1 MGKEE
6 LMKFAND
13 PFWIKLRWFLFIVF
27 WLLWVAMLAGA
38 IAIVVMAPKC
48 VAPKPKEW
56 WEKSVIV
63 QLDPVETSTHDL
75 KGVESLLD
83 TLKTQNIDAISLA
96 STVKES
102 STGTY
107 TTALIGSFLL

>member
-13 PFWIKLRWFLFIVF
+13 PFWVKVRWFLFIAF
-27 WLLWVAMLAGA
+27 WLLWVTMLAGA
-38 IAIVVMAPKC
+38 AAIVIMAPKC
-48 VAPKPKEW
+48 AAPKSKKW
-56 WEKSVIV
+56 WEKSAIV

-75 KGVESLLD
+75 KDMESLLD
-83 TLKTQNIDAISLA
+83 ILKTQNIDTISLA
-96 STVKES
+96 SMVKES

-107 TTALIGSFLL
+107 PTALTGSPLL

>member
-6 LMKFAND
+6 LMEFANS
-13 PFWIKLRWFLFIVF
+13 PFWIKLRWFLFISF
-27 WLLWVAMLAGA
+27 WVLWFAMLAGA
-38 IAIVVMAPKC
+38 IAIVIMAPKC
-48 VAPKPKEW
+48 AAPEPKNW
-56 WEKSVIV
+56 WERSAIV

-75 KGVESLLD
+75 KGIESLLD
-83 TLKTQNIDAISLA
+83 ILKTQYIDAISLA

-107 TTALIGSFLL
+107 TTAPTGSFLL